1 MPPKAPRK
9 NQSRKK
15 DRKVHATAVEPP
27 RRRPGALWAAMI
39 ALCVI
44 LFYWVPLT
52 SSAASIHWDAADM
65 HYPLQKYFSDHIRS
79 GRLPFWTPYI
89 FSGYPFL
96 ANPEVA
102 AFYPPHW
109 PFFLSGVSPRAIQWE
124 LALHAFLA
132 CFGAWLLI
140 SRLVADRAA
149 SVMGAFAYGLS
160 GFFAGHSSHVGL
172 FSAAAGLPWLLVC
185 FHEGLESGP
194 LLYTVLGGLTG
205 GMMILAGY
213 VQTALYAFAALGLYA
228 LASIYRMPKR
238 CGRVLAIVVGMFA
251 IAVSVAA
258 VQILPGLELTRRSIR
273 AAYDFSRSGQGSLH
287 LSALSTLFAPNALG
301 AISGPYTG
309 PSDITQ
315 YYFYAGFLLVPL
327 AAVGAAKSHVRLP
340 ALALIIP
347 AVWCMLGPSAGL
359 YRLSALLPGFGKV
372 RAPVQGWFVVAL
384 GLALLAAAG
393 FAWIVQRWR
402 WPYLAPLLIA
412 VTFVDVWYWNSLV
425 NPLAYGHASFDEL
438 YGNAEESTRLYIA
451 SSVPP
456 LSRLDAPRTLTALGP
471 LDHPL
476 DLHME
481 TTYGYFAL
489 ELAAYDDYTNVMQRN
504 SKLRDGLN
512 VSFFLA
518 PRQGRLQPN
527 PTMLPRAYFPTSLV
541 DAANAGESRRL
552 LETLDPPVRSVVL
565 GPHPPIQQDAGA
577 TATVRSY
584 DEQGMRIDY
593 RAKSPSLLR
602 LSVPWFPGWHARIA
616 GQECPIVRVD
626 HALIGVIV
634 PAGDSEVEVRFAS
647 NYFGVGLAISA
658 VGLACASFLAVY
670 AVCKRDPAFWK
681 AGRHS
686 ITPGS
691 QHDGAL
697 T

>member
-1 MPPKAPRK
+1 MPPKPQGK

-15 DRKVHATAVEPP
+15 DRKDHAAAVEPP
-27 RRRPGALWAAMI
+27 RKRPGWLWAAMI

-44 LFYWVPLT
+44 LFYWVQLT

-79 GRLPFWTPYI
+79 GQLPFWTPYI

-109 PFFLSGVSPRAIQWE
+109 PFFLSGVSPQAIQWE

-140 SRLVADRAA
+140 SRLVADRTA
-149 SVMGAFAYGLS
+149 SVIGAFTYGLS

-185 FHEGLESGP
+185 FHDALESGP
-194 LLYTVLGGLTG
+194 LLYTALGGLTG
-205 GMMILAGY
+205 AMIILAGY

-228 LASIYRMPKR
+228 LASIYGMPNR
-238 CGRVLAIVVGMFA
+238 WRRVLTIIVGMFA
-251 IAVSVAA
+251 IAVLVAA
-258 VQILPGLELTRRSIR
+258 VQILPGLELTKYSIR
-273 AAYDFSRSGQGSLH
+273 AAYDFSRSGEGSLH
-287 LSALSTLFAPNALG
+287 LSALSTLFAPDALG

-315 YYFYAGFLLVPL
+315 YYFYAGLLFVPL
-327 AAVGAAKSHVRLP
+327 AAIGAARTQVRFP
-340 ALALIIP
+340 ALALIVP
-347 AVWCMLGPSAGL
+347 AFWYMLGPSAGL

-384 GLALLAAAG
+384 GLAFLAAAG
-393 FAWIVQRWR
+393 AAWIVQRWR

-412 VTFVDVWYWNSLV
+412 VTFVDVWYWNSLA

-438 YGNAEESTRLYIA
+438 YGNAEESTRLHIA

-456 LSRLDAPRTLTALGP
+456 LSRLDAPRALTALGP

-489 ELAAYDDYTNVMQRN
+489 ELAAYDDYTYHMQRN
-504 SKLRDGLN
+504 PKLLDGLS
-512 VSFFLA
+512 VGLVLA
-518 PRQGRLQPN
+518 PPKGRLQPN
-527 PTMLPRAYFPTSLV
+527 PTMLPRAYFPRSLV
-541 DAANAGESRRL
+541 DAANADESRRM
-552 LETLDPPVRSVVL
+552 LETLDPSIRSVVL
-565 GPHPPIQQDAGA
+565 GPHPRIQQDAGA
-577 TATVRSY
+577 TASVLSY
-584 DEQGMRIDY
+584 DEQGMRIAY
-593 RAKSPSLLR
+593 HAKSPSLLR
-602 LSVPWFPGWHARIA
+602 LSVPWFPGWHARVA
-616 GQECPIVRVD
+616 GQECTIVRVD

-634 PAGDSEVEVRFAS
+634 PAGDREVEVRFGS
-647 NYFGVGLAISA
+647 NYFGAGLAISSL
-658 VGLACASFLAVY
+658 GLACASILAAY
-670 AVCKRDPAFWK
+670 AVFKPDPAFRK
-681 AGRHS
+681 AGRQ
-686 ITPGS
+686 S
-691 QHDGAL
+691 QKVVPSV
-697 T
+697 